1 MKLSIFSH
9 WKAERWT
16 GEIPDPAS
24 DVEKRNVLEYVF
36 RYFNRVDPGDGLR
49 LEEIGYLLPSLSIDD
64 EVEIDGRVWRCAPL
78 GWVEVTS

>member
-9 WKAERWT
+9 WQAERWT

-24 DVEKRNVLEYVF
+24 DYKGDVLEYVF
-36 RYFNRVDPGDGLR
+36 RYFNRVERGDGAK
-49 LEEIGYLLPSLSIDD
+49 LEAIGYVLPSLSVND

-78 GWVEVTS
+78 GWIEVTS